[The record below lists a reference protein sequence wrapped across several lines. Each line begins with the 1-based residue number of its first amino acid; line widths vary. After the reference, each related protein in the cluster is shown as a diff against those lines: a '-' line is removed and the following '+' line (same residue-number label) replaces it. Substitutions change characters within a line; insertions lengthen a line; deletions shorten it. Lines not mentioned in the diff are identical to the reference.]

1 MIFRLFLLLL
11 GFSFAV
17 SGGVSL
23 IAFLNLITT
32 GHGFVNY
39 LAFILTR
46 VESIL
51 FIVGLLLVWG
61 SIYLPSFHN
70 KNDEN

>member
-1 MIFRLFLLLL
+1 MFRLFILII

-39 LAFILTR
+39 IIFISTRPELSIFIIGLALI
-46 VESIL
+46 
-51 FIVGLLLVWG
+51 WG
-61 SIYLPSFHN
+61 SIYLPSFS
-70 KNDEN
+70 KDSDE

>member
-39 LAFILTR
+39 FYFILTR

-51 FIVGLLLVWG
+51 FILGLVLVWG
-61 SIYLPSFHN
+61 SIYLPSLN
-70 KNDEN
+70 NRNDE

>member
-1 MIFRLFLLLL
+1 MIFRLFILMI

-39 LAFILTR
+39 LVFVSTR
-46 VESIL
+46 IEFTIFL
-51 FIVGLLLVWG
+51 IGLVLIWG
-61 SIYLPSFHN
+61 SIYLPSLRR
-70 KNDEN
+70 KSDE